1 MFKDINPAN
10 HFYQSSAYLLNQ
22 MNMVM
27 QSRIR
32 FKLDTRLR
40 APLSNRLQV
49 PFQNLTYDTLHASIR
64 QEPSDHA
71 MWTDLTYRVFS
82 NFWSEF
88 NSHFKPATNEDL
100 SPDIVLVLNDVLNE
114 PLQSQLSGQLVVAV
128 ETGVKELL
136 YAER

>member
-40 APLSNRLQV
+40 TPLFNRLQT

-64 QEPSDHA
+64 QEPSDCA

-82 NFWSEF
+82 NFWFEF
-88 NSHFKPATNEDL
+88 NSHFRSVTNKNL
-100 SPDIVLVLNDVLNE
+100 SPDIVLVLDDVLSE
-114 PLQSQLSGQLVVAV
+114 PLRVQLSGQLVVAV